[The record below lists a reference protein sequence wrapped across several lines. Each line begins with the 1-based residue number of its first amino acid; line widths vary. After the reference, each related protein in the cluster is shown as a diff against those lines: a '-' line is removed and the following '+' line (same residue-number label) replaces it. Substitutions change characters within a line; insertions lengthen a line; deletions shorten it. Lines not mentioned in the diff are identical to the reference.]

1 MGRWLFKPW
10 LIITC
15 CLVRGKEGGGR
26 RKGNTQ
32 DGLLGIRASATGWK
46 VGRNRGLNPILSFQN
61 FYVII
66 QPQGA
71 TYSLTQLLQVQ
82 FKKPLNKSVTR
93 DVYTYPSFL
102 RRQEPRYVQRF
113 LPAQERR
120 VKALV
125 FNDLFKVS
133 FKLLPDRI
141 VSEFEVPAFAR
152 MTDSPDSPGRRPHHT
167 PNLRFRCTPPAL
179 LNQ

>member
-82 FKKPLNKSVTR
+82 FK
-93 DVYTYPSFL
+93 
-102 RRQEPRYVQRF
+102 
-113 LPAQERR
+113 
-120 VKALV
+120 
-125 FNDLFKVS
+125 
-133 FKLLPDRI
+133 LLPDRI
-141 VSEFEVPAFAR
+141 VSEFEVPAFSG
-152 MTDSPDSPGRRPHHT
+152 MTDSPDSKCDWPGRRPHHT
-167 PNLRFRCTPPAL
+167 PNLRFRCTPPVTPQSTMLGCLDSLRGLRQSSTRSGYAGPGSRTGCPP
-179 LNQ
+179 